1 MTRPA
6 TGEHKAEL
14 RVIGGEPDVHRERHR
29 DTDPDRGPVDG
40 SDHRLE

>member
-1 MTRPA
+1 MILQQCSDPSLVV
-6 TGEHKAEL
+6 GD
-14 RVIGGEPDVHRERHR
+14 EPDVHRERHR